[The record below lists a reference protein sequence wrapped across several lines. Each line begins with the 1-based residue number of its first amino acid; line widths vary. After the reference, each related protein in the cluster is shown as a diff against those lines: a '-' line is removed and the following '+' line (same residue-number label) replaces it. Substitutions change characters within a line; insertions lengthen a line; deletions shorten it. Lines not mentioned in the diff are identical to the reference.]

1 MQTPSDTW
9 TGWAIALAIAV
20 PVVLVVLTEI
30 LGSLTRRGSAAA
42 KPVRLLRN
50 WVVGAQAR
58 CHVRPVTALPAVR
71 GSRMSSTNGTSSSNA
86 SRTNATR

>member
-9 TGWAIALAIAV
+9 IGWAIALAIAV
-20 PVVLVVLTEI
+20 PVVLVVLTEV

-50 WVVGAQAR
+50 WVVPVAALLALLALAFQSEADQSGREWSPPCSGSWSSCCCSAR
-58 CHVRPVTALPAVR
+58 
-71 GSRMSSTNGTSSSNA
+71 
-86 SRTNATR
+86 